1 MHEFSITQQVLD
13 ITLNKAK
20 EANATRVNQIFLVIG
35 EMSSVKD
42 DSIQFYFSYLSENT
56 IAQGANLSFRKIPI
70 KVKCLHCGGSFTPTN
85 ESWICPHCLH
95 EGVEVIEGK
104 EFYIESIEVD

>member
-1 MHEFSITQQVLD
+1 MHEFSITQQILD

-20 EANATRVNQIFLVIG
+20 EADASRVNKIFLVIG
-35 EMSSVKD
+35 DMSSVKD
-42 DSIQFYFSYLSENT
+42 DSIQFYFNYMSENT
-56 IAQGANLSFRKIPI
+56 IAQGATLSFRKIPI
-70 KVKCLHCGGSFTPTN
+70 KVKCLHCSSSFVPTN
-85 ESWICPHCLH
+85 ESWICPYCFH